1 METVSRL
8 LKRIRILLRRERFHN
23 ELGEEMAFHRE
34 QVESELREQGMNP
47 EEAQYAAQRR
57 LGNELQL
64 REQTHD
70 LVGFSLES
78 VLHDVR
84 FAARQLRKN
93 PGFAATAVVILAL
106 GIGATTAIF
115 SVVNPVLFQPLPYPQ
130 PDRVAMVWEADGDG
144 APLDVSFG
152 TFLGIRERS
161 RSFQA
166 IAAEKPWQPSM
177 TGVAEPERLN
187 GQRVSADY
195 FRVLGVVPAIGRN
208 FQPSD
213 DRFQGPNVVILS
225 DSLWRRRFGGDPAII
240 GRDIKLDG
248 DLYTVIGVMPRGLEP
263 LTGTTTTRH
272 FENVLE
278 PSAELWAPLQYN
290 PALPA
295 DGREWGHHLRMIAR
309 LMRGV
314 SRKQANNELNV
325 ILPAWAQSHAEG
337 YKSSGGAPQHMLV
350 HSLQDD
356 LTHDVKPA
364 LLAIL
369 GAVALLLAIA
379 CVNVTNLLLA
389 RGAQRRSEL
398 AMRAALGASRARIAR
413 QLITESLL
421 LAIVGGLFAI
431 AIAMAGV
438 RTIVALSPSDLPRL
452 SAVRVDAGV
461 FLFAIVITLV
471 VGVVFGIVPT
481 LGVARRDLRIG
492 IQQNSCRTIGGHQVT
507 RRTLVTVE
515 VALALV
521 LLVSA
526 GLLLRSVQRI
536 FATPPGFDPAHV
548 LTMQVYAAGNRLE
561 SDSDHERFF
570 EQALEAVKHVP
581 GVTSAAFTSQL
592 PLSGD
597 SETYGMEF
605 QAYPNDNF
613 EPAFRYA
620 VSPDYF
626 ATMHIPLI
634 SGRLLSEHDR
644 APATV
649 AVLISE
655 SVARRK
661 FPGDDAL
668 GQRVRCGPDIGHA
681 DKPWAVIVG
690 VVGNVKQTSLA
701 ISEPDAFYTT
711 SNQWAWVDDIRSLV
725 VRTPGDPAS
734 LAPTIRRAIWSVDKD
749 GPIVRVATMDQLVA
763 SSESQRHFA
772 LVLFEAF
779 ALVALL
785 LAATGIYGVLSGSV
799 TERTREL
806 GVRSALGASPGDI
819 LALVFRQGM
828 TLAAIGIVIGLLGA
842 MVASRALIT
851 LLFGVSPLDPITYT
865 GVVALL
871 LGIAAF
877 ACLVPARR
885 AATIDPAITL
895 RAE

>member
-1 METVSRL
+1 METILRFFR
-8 LKRIRILLRRERFHN
+8 KIRILFRRERFHS

-34 QVESELREQGMNP
+34 QVESELREEGIAP
-47 EEAQYAAQRR
+47 EEAHYAAQRR

-70 LVGFSLES
+70 FVAFSLES
-78 VLHDVR
+78 VVQDIR

-93 PGFAATAVVILAL
+93 PGFAVTAVVILAL

-115 SVVNPVLFQPLPYPQ
+115 SVVNPVLFQPLPYPH
-130 PDRVAMVWEADGDG
+130 PDRIAMIWESRGDG
-144 APLDVSFG
+144 VPLAVSFG
-152 TFLGIRERS
+152 TFLGIRQRS

-166 IAAEKPWQPSM
+166 MAVEKPWQP
-177 TGVAEPERLN
+177 TITTTAEPERLN
-187 GQRVSADY
+187 GQRVSTDY
-195 FRVLGVVPAIGRN
+195 FRVLGVAPAIGRN

-213 DRFQGPNVVILS
+213 DRFEGPNVVILS
-225 DSLWRRRFGGDPAII
+225 DSLWRRRFGGDPAIM
-240 GRDIKLDG
+240 GRNINLDG
-248 DLYTVIGVMPRGLEP
+248 DLYTVIGVTPRGLEP

-337 YKSSGGAPQHMLV
+337 YKSSGGAPWGVLV

-369 GAVALLLAIA
+369 GAVAMLLAIA

-389 RGAQRRSEL
+389 RGAQRRGEF
-398 AMRAALGASRARIAR
+398 AMRAALGASRTRVAR
-413 QLITESLL
+413 QLVTEGLL
-421 LAIVGGLFAI
+421 LAIAGGIL
-431 AIAMAGV
+431 AMAVAAAGV
-438 RTIVALSPSDLPRL
+438 RAIVALSPPDLPRL
-452 SAVRVDAGV
+452 ADVRVDMSV
-461 FLFAIVITLV
+461 FIFASAITLL
-471 VGVVFGIVPT
+471 VGFASGAAPA
-481 LGVARRDLRIG
+481 LYASRRDLG
-492 IQQNSCRTIGGHQVT
+492 ASIQQNSNRTAGSHQFT

-521 LLVSA
+521 LLISA
-526 GLLLRSVQRI
+526 GLLLRSVERI
-536 FATPPGFDPAHV
+536 FAVPPGFDPSHL
-548 LTMQVYAAGNRLE
+548 LTMQVQEAGNHFPTDGDR
-561 SDSDHERFF
+561 ERFF

-597 SETYGMEF
+597 SETYGLEF
-605 QAYPNDNF
+605 QAYPNGEF

-620 VSPDYF
+620 VSADYF
-626 ATMHIPLI
+626 VTMHIPLI
-634 SGRLLSEHDR
+634 SGRLLNEHDR
-644 APATV
+644 APAPV

-655 SVARRK
+655 SLARRK
-661 FPGDDAL
+661 FPRGDAI
-668 GQRVRCGPDIGHA
+668 GQRVRIGPDIGHA

-690 VVGNVKQTSLA
+690 MVGDVKQTSLA
-701 ISEPDAFYTT
+701 VTEPDAFYTT

-725 VRTPGDPAS
+725 VRTPGDPAA
-734 LAPTIRRAIWSVDKD
+734 LAPAIRTAIWSVDKD
-749 GPIVRVATMDQLVA
+749 QPIVRVATMDQLVA

-799 TERTREL
+799 SERTREI

-842 MVASRALIT
+842 IVASRALIT
-851 LLFGVSPLDPITYT
+851 LLFGVSPLDPITYA
-865 GVVALL
+865 GVIALL

-885 AATIDPAITL
+885 AASIDPAITL